1 MFFNAP
7 KKEST
12 TSMASRIALA
22 AFLSAQV
29 VSAAPLYAYAGQM
42 VQTLGNRQAINGAC
56 IFMCGDLVASV
67 VEQRSAH
74 ASRLDAD
81 LCGRLGGAAAMGYV
95 WGGTVLPYVYGLAEQ
110 LFPGRTLQTTLLKVA
125 VSCGILSTVG
135 NYGNLLCRRLL
146 TGVEP
151 LEAVASVNG
160 DIAQVIS
167 HDLKVW
173 PAYDLLC
180 FGCIPPALRPLATTM
195 MSTAWAT
202 YLSLMTAQ
210 CH

>member
-1 MFFNAP
+1 
-7 KKEST
+7 
-12 TSMASRIALA
+12 MASRTALA
-22 AFLSAQV
+22 LFLSAQV

-42 VQTLGNRQAINGAC
+42 MQTLGNRQAINGAC

-74 ASRLDAD
+74 ASRQGSSADLSRLDAD
-81 LCGRLGGAAAMGYV
+81 LYGRLGGAAAMGYV

-202 YLSLMTAQ
+202 YLSLMAAQ